1 MIDEKQHRNTNIDE
15 IGDIVGA
22 KYGTI
27 IRSAVVYTIDLDEAC
42 KNDIATGKG
51 IFIDS
56 VESFGKKGEKIWHG
70 LQSPFF
76 GTDFSDE
83 AAYSE
88 RWSCRC
94 GRFIG
99 KQYDDGETICPD
111 CKSKIEFNE
120 VDLRKF
126 GWVRLNFPVIS
137 PIFYRK
143 LDRFL
148 GKGKSDGKSL
158 IQLITKVN
166 YKSENE
172 GILPIEQQLIDKT
185 GCPFIG
191 KGMLWLHD
199 HLKEVLDFYKDK
211 KKTQEA
217 MYNELVEN
225 INKIFTHS
233 LPIYSSAL
241 RTEMPGEKD
250 KKNFKIKTNTL
261 FRAIIRASSYVN
273 KYNSDDVLTIDDRVK
288 IDKYLFQIQGEL
300 DAVFSEE
307 YAILEGKKGII
318 QAKLIAG
325 RHNFTCR
332 SVIIPGNEVLR
343 ADEICLPYT
352 TFIKAFN
359 LELMNAIVKAFGCT
373 DIEAMYM
380 LEEAEEVFNPQIF
393 SIMTHMCHAYR
404 NEYTILGNR
413 NPSINHGSF
422 NSFKIKHVKQ
432 SIADKTLTINTR
444 IIKTM
449 GADFDGDQV
458 NIFRI
463 LGPTAQVIGS
473 CLDPINNHYID
484 GRNGQVNTSMLPM
497 KDEIATFNEF
507 FSTPDKIIIPDKGDT
522 AEVAMVYIDIN
533 SIKNPFDA

>member
-1 MIDEKQHRNTNIDE
+1 MIDEKQHNIQNVDD
-15 IGDIVGA
+15 IGDIVGV
-22 KYGTI
+22 KYGTM
-27 IRSAVVYTIDLDEAC
+27 IRSAVVFTINLDEAC

-120 VDLRKF
+120 VDLKKF
-126 GWVRLNFPVIS
+126 GWVKLNFPVIS

-148 GKGKSDGKSL
+148 GKGKSDGKPL
-158 IQLITKVN
+158 IRLITKVN

-172 GILPIEQQLIDKT
+172 GILPVEQQLIDKT

-191 KGMLWLHD
+191 KGTMWLEKHI
-199 HLKEVLDFYKDK
+199 KEVLDFYKDK
-211 KKTQEA
+211 KKSQEA

-225 INKIFTHS
+225 IDKIFTHS

-250 KKNFKIKTNTL
+250 KKNFKIKTNTS
-261 FRAIIRASSYVN
+261 FRAIIRASNLMN
-273 KYNSDDVLTIDDRVK
+273 KYSPDDKLSIDD
-288 IDKYLFQIQGEL
+288 ITQINQYQYQIQLEL
-300 DAVFSEE
+300 DAVFAEE

-359 LELMNAIVKAFGCT
+359 LELMNAVVKVYGCT

-380 LEEAEEVFNPQIF
+380 LEDAEEVFNPQIY
-393 SIMTHMCHAYR
+393 SIMTHICNAYR

-422 NSFKIKHVKQ
+422 NSFKIKYVKQ
-432 SIADKTLTINTR
+432 SINDKTLTINTR

-463 LGPTAQVIGS
+463 LGPTAQMIGS

-497 KDEIATFNEF
+497 KDEIATLNEF
-507 FSTPDKIIIPDKGDT
+507 FSTPDKIIIPNKGDT
-522 AEVAMVYIDIN
+522 ASAAMVYIDIN
-533 SIKNPFDA
+533 SIKNPFSV